1 MTPKSIAELNQLIQ
15 ATLENELDPVYWVVG
30 EISDFRTAPQ
40 GHVYFELVEKQ
51 GNQVLA
57 KIKANLWQFAYRT
70 VAARFES
77 VTGSG
82 IKNGMKV
89 LAQVSVSFHPLF
101 GLSVNVKDIDPSFSL
116 GERARLRQETI
127 DRLTQEGL
135 MRLNARHIL
144 PPVIQK
150 IAIISSASAAGYGDF
165 INQIESN
172 TGGYQVYHKLYPSAM
187 QGNEAVTSLIN
198 ALIAVFGEMDQLK
211 PDVVVII
218 RGGGAQLDLDCFDD
232 YRLAVA
238 IGRFPIPVLTGI
250 GHERDESIADLTAHT
265 KLKTPTAVAE
275 FILASFREFEENLNL
290 ALTRLDRSTRLQLKG
305 SESKLNQLSHQVK
318 SLSESRIRLER
329 EKLKSK
335 TDRLITSSRNR
346 IRLAENNLVVL
357 EKTLVRESIQFIKNQ
372 EQRVQS
378 MSVALYQLDPQ
389 SIFKRGYTRSEI
401 NGIPVDFAEL
411 KIGENLLTH
420 TEKHKLE
427 STITKIDSK

>member
-40 GHVYFELVEKQ
+40 GHAYFELVEKQ

-346 IRLAENNLVVL
+346 IRLAENNLVGL

>member
-40 GHVYFELVEKQ
+40 GHAYFELIEKQ

-70 VAARFES
+70 IAARFEA

-135 MRLNARHIL
+135 LRLNARHIL
-144 PPVIQK
+144 PPVLQK

-165 INQIESN
+165 INQIKSN
-172 TGGYQVYHKLYPSAM
+172 TDGYQVYHKLYPSAM
-187 QGNEAVTSLIN
+187 QGNDAVTSLIN

-305 SESKLNQLSHQVK
+305 SESKLNQLSHQIK
-318 SLSESRIRLER
+318 SLSESRIRLEH

-335 TDRLITSSRNR
+335 IDRLITSSRNR

-357 EKTLVRESIQFIKNQ
+357 EKTLVRESVQFIKNQ
-372 EQRVQS
+372 EQRVQA

-389 SIFKRGYTRSEI
+389 SIFKRGYTRSEV

-411 KIGENLLTH
+411 KIGENLVTH
-420 TEKHKLE
+420 TQKHKLE
-427 STITKIDSK
+427 STITKIDLK

>member
-40 GHVYFELVEKQ
+40 GHAYFELVEKQ

>member
-40 GHVYFELVEKQ
+40 GHAYFELVEKQ

-172 TGGYQVYHKLYPSAM
+172 TDGYQVYHKLYPSAM

-346 IRLAENNLVVL
+346 IRLAENNLVGL

>member
-40 GHVYFELVEKQ
+40 GHAYFELVEKQ

-172 TGGYQVYHKLYPSAM
+172 TDGYQVYHKLYPSAM

>member
-40 GHVYFELVEKQ
+40 GHAYFELVEKQ

-172 TGGYQVYHKLYPSAM
+172 TDGYQVYHKLYPSAM

-372 EQRVQS
+372 EQRVQT

>member
-40 GHVYFELVEKQ
+40 GHAYFELVEKQ

-70 VAARFES
+70 VAARFEA

-144 PPVIQK
+144 PPVLQK

-165 INQIESN
+165 INQIKSN
-172 TGGYQVYHKLYPSAM
+172 ADGYQVYHKLYPSAM
-187 QGNEAVTSLIN
+187 QGNDAVTSLIN

-305 SESKLNQLSHQVK
+305 SESKLNQLSHQIK

-357 EKTLVRESIQFIKNQ
+357 EKKLVRESIQFIKNQ
-372 EQRVQS
+372 EQRVQA

-389 SIFKRGYTRSEI
+389 SIFKRGYTRSEV

>member
-1 MTPKSIAELNQLIQ
+1 MTPKSIVELNQLIQ

-40 GHVYFELVEKQ
+40 GHAYFELVEKQ

-172 TGGYQVYHKLYPSAM
+172 TDGYQVYHKLYPSAM

-372 EQRVQS
+372 EQRVQT